1 MSTSVFLNI
10 QLKSCLHE
18 KLGFDTNGTP
28 YPQGLNDL
36 SVFFAVIPN
45 TGLNNNK
52 YWMKVIALQ
61 QKNIG

>member
-36 SVFFAVIPN
+36 SVFLAVIPN
-45 TGLNNNK
+45 TGLNNNHESNYITAEK
-52 YWMKVIALQ
+52 HRV
-61 QKNIG
+61 